1 MDIIKRALAENAS
14 IKVSGVIPRMKEGG
28 AFVKFSHSDAISTT
42 DVESTLQTYL
52 REKTIRPWWNPFDRT
67 RTHLVRGRPWVE
79 DLYRPPSSRLRIEFF
94 PTEGGTEA
102 AELSQ
107 EQLYS
112 MFRPYGKLAEITSQP
127 SDSKVL
133 PKYALLDFASKK
145 AAIMAKNCLHGFKVH
160 DEIGG
165 SALTRLRASYEQKQ
179 KTRWLRDWIFNH
191 PRISIPLLAVL
202 AGAFTVAV
210 FDPIRTFF
218 IKTDITR
225 AFHVTDNKIYKWFV
239 SRTKDFLT
247 LHRRPEG
254 EAGMKAIWDD
264 RKDNIEQ
271 IRKWLLETT
280 DTFIVVQGPRGSGKR
295 DLVVGEALK
304 YYRHKLVFDCKP
316 VQEARGDSA
325 TIDAAAL
332 EVGYRP
338 VFSWMNTISGFID
351 LAAQGATGLK
361 TGFSET
367 LDAQLAKILNSTAS
381 ALREV
386 GLESRRKD
394 DKDFNLGA
402 DEYLEAHPEKRPV
415 VIIDNFLHK
424 SQENNLVYDKLA
436 EWAARVTTANIAH
449 VIFLTTE
456 VSFSKSLSKALP
468 GRVFRHLSLGDCTP
482 EVAKKFVTSHLDAD
496 RVGVDLEGNQVAL
509 TPLQKRQDLEQLD
522 ECVNYLGGRLSDLEV
537 LARRIQAGE
546 TPNKAVKEIISQNA
560 AEILKMYILNDG
572 EPQRKWT
579 PQQAWLLVKELAKS
593 EALRYNEIV
602 LSDLFKT
609 GNADTVLQALE
620 QAELISIASPNGR
633 PRSIKPGKPVY
644 LSAFRLLTEDHV
656 LSSRLDVAILKERLD
671 SENASIAKNEDEL
684 RMLAKL
690 PKQPPELT
698 SRVSWL
704 LAKLQ
709 ASQAKIEKYEA
720 EVETLKKVLQTEF

>member
-1 MDIIKRALAENAS
+1 MPGSAS
-14 IKVSGVIPRMKEGG
+14 VEVSGVIPRMKEGG
-28 AFVKFSHSDAISTT
+28 AFVKFSHNEAISTT
-42 DVESTLQTYL
+42 EVEGILRAYL
-52 REKTIRPWWNPFDRT
+52 RAKAIRPWWNPFDRT

-94 PTEGGTEA
+94 PTEGGTAA

-133 PKYALLDFASKK
+133 PKYALLDFASRK

-165 SALTRLRASYEQKQ
+165 SALTRLKASYEQRQ
-179 KTRWLRDWIFNH
+179 KTSWLKDWIFNH

-218 IKTDITR
+218 IKTHITR

-247 LHRRPEG
+247 LHRRPDG

-264 RKDNIEQ
+264 RKENIEQ
-271 IRKWLLETT
+271 IRRWLLETT

-295 DLVVGEALK
+295 ELVVGETLK
-304 YYRHKLVFDCKP
+304 YHRHKLVFDCKP

-325 TIDAAAL
+325 MIDAAAL

-338 VFSWMNTISGFID
+338 VFSWMNNISGLID
-351 LAAQGATGLK
+351 LAAQGATGMK

-367 LDAQLAKILNSTAS
+367 LDGQLAKILNNTAS
-381 ALREV
+381 ALKQV
-386 GLESRRKD
+386 GLDSRRKD
-394 DKDFNLGA
+394 DKDFNLGD

-415 VIIDNFLHK
+415 VVIDNFLHK
-424 SQENNLVYDKLA
+424 SQESNLIYDKLA
-436 EWAARVTTANIAH
+436 QWAARITTANIAH
-449 VIFLTTE
+449 VIFLTTD
-456 VSFSKSLSKALP
+456 VSFSKSLGKALP
-468 GRVFRHLSLGDCTP
+468 DRVFRQLSLGDCTP
-482 EVAKKFVTSHLDAD
+482 DVAKKFVTSHLDVD
-496 RVGVDLEGNQVAL
+496 TVGIDLEGNTIAL
-509 TPLQKRQDLEQLD
+509 TPSQKRQDLGQLD
-522 ECVNYLGGRLSDLEV
+522 ECVSYLGGRLSDLEV

-546 TPNKAVKEIISQNA
+546 TPNKAVKEIISQSA
-560 AEILKMYILNDG
+560 TEILKMYILNED
-572 EPQRKWT
+572 ESQRKWT
-579 PQQAWLLVKELAKS
+579 PEQAWLLIKELAKS
-593 EALRYNEIV
+593 EILRYNEVI
-602 LSDLFKT
+602 LSDTFKT

-620 QAELISIASPNGR
+620 QAELITIASPNGR

-656 LSSRLDVAILKERLD
+656 LSSRLDVAIL
-671 SENASIAKNEDEL
+671 SEQIQLESTSIAKKEEEL
-684 RMLAKL
+684 RLLAKL
-690 PKQPPELT
+690 PKQPPELM
-698 SRVSWL
+698 SRVNWL

-720 EVETLKKVLQTEF
+720 EVGNLKKVLQTEF